1 MKFILETTPYK
12 IDGSESADIQSR
24 LFVYRLWKH
33 LFIPLEMLRILEGV
47 GNIGKAT
54 LAPAFSST
62 SSLYFRDPSKHFL
75 HSFAQK
81 QRNMNYS
88 IQKQSKEIGVNFSS
102 AAVSSLSSFPSYY
115 RTKIA
120 TKYFSGRLYP
130 EFATEIATQKRK
142 KLVKLIQQDPM
153 MMTIGVGRRN
163 ENICG
168 FYACCAIAQL
178 GATDTSDAGMST
190 GLENLEEKL
199 DYYLQISN
207 LSASPTEF
215 IQPMPMEE
223 FFIPGVRFT
232 EEEEEEEYDEDE
244 REEGDEED

>member
-1 MKFILETTPYK
+1 
-12 IDGSESADIQSR
+12 
-24 LFVYRLWKH
+24 
-33 LFIPLEMLRILEGV
+33 MLRILKGV

-62 SSLYFRDPSKHFL
+62 SSLYFRDPSKHF
-75 HSFAQK
+75 
-81 QRNMNYS
+81 
-88 IQKQSKEIGVNFSS
+88 QSKERRINNGVNFSS
-102 AAVSSLSSFPSYY
+102 AAASSLSSFPSFY

-130 EFATEIATQKRK
+130 EFATEIATQQRK

-190 GLENLEEKL
+190 GLENPEEKL
-199 DYYLQISN
+199 DYCLQISN
-207 LSASPTEF
+207 LLASPTEF

-232 EEEEEEEYDEDE
+232 EEEEYDEYE
-244 REEGDEED
+244 REEEGDEED